1 MLSDSL
7 RQEMDDDMREFRQEL
22 LQRPADPPR
31 RERQG
36 IQIGSVALEGAL
48 PNNQPKAR
56 EIEQNT
62 SAEVF

>member
-1 MLSDSL
+1 MLFDSL
-7 RQEMDDDMREFRQEL
+7 RKEMDDDMRDFRAEL
-22 LQRPADPPR
+22 LQRPADLPR
-31 RERQG
+31 REREG
-36 IQIGSVALEGAL
+36 IQIGSVALEGVL